1 MTRKYNLLT
10 GILKSFAS
18 CTMIWYNT
26 SGKVYII
33 YTLWT
38 FCNWWREFIS
48 HDFWHWELLA
58 ILQII
63 RFRKNYIVQQSH
75 AQRLSESQYIV
86 QFDYGTHSSLTKIKL
101 NNHLVF
107 EDNNH
112 NWCWSRL
119 SLELFVCIE
128 YFCVL

>member
-10 GILKSFAS
+10 GRLKSFAS

-48 HDFWHWELLA
+48 HEFWHWELLA
-58 ILQII
+58 ISQIM
-63 RFRKNYIVQQSH
+63 RFRKNYNVQQLMH
-75 AQRLSESQYIV
+75 NIV

-101 NNHLVF
+101 SNHLVF
-107 EDNNH
+107 EDNIH

-119 SLELFVCIE
+119 TLELF
-128 YFCVL
+128 CVLRVILCALMKIMP